1 VAEKKDKD
9 YGHSAHPRDAASVS
23 HWDHAADVV
32 IVGLGGAGC
41 CAALEARA
49 AGASVLVLE
58 RAWKGGGT
66 SAQASGQLYLG
77 GGTAL
82 QKACGFEDS
91 PEEMARYLIAS
102 CGPGADEEKIRLFSE
117 RAAEHYDWVVEQGV
131 PFKASFVPYEE
142 GTDPVTDDGLSYT
155 GSELAYPYTEI
166 ARPAPRGHTAQ
177 QEGENAGGL
186 MMEILLSRVAASGAE
201 IIHEA
206 LCEPL
211 IVDAEGRVVGVV
223 AKVGDAEL
231 NVRARRGVV
240 LTAGGYIHNKDMMRR
255 YAPLTMEK
263 VRFRLGCDGD
273 DGRGIRMGMGA
284 GGDAIRMEAACVVVP
299 FSRNR
304 QFIRGVLVNEH
315 GQRFCNEDL
324 YQSLLGEICLW
335 EQKGRVWLILDD
347 DLYEKPQL
355 PTEIAGVGESW
366 EELEREA
373 GVFPEGSLVN
383 TMALYNRYAAGGS
396 DPVFR
401 KDPLWIKPLTSPPY
415 VALDLTAENYVFY
428 SAFSLGGLHTRPTGE
443 VLDADGEIV
452 PGLYAAGRTASGLPA
467 HGYNSGLS
475 LADAT
480 FSGRLAGKAAAENA
494 ATAEPVRT
502 RSEGAR
508 GGWID

>member
-1 VAEKKDKD
+1 MAEKKDKD
-9 YGHSAHPRDAASVS
+9 YGHPAAPRDASSVAR
-23 HWDHAADVV
+23 WDREADVV

-49 AGASVLVLE
+49 AGASVIALE

-82 QKACGFEDS
+82 QKACGFEDT
-91 PEEMARYLIAS
+91 PEEMTKYLIAS
-102 CGPGADEEKIRLFSE
+102 CGPGADEEKIRIFSE
-117 RAAEHYDWVVEQGV
+117 RAAEHFDWVVAQGV
-131 PFKASFVPYEE
+131 PFKPTFVPYEE

-155 GSELAYPYTEI
+155 GSELAHPYKDL
-166 ARPAPRGHTAQ
+166 AVPAPRGHTAQ

-186 MMEILLSRVAASGAE
+186 MMEILLSRVEASGTE
-201 IIHEA
+201 IITEA

-211 IVDAEGRVVGVV
+211 IVDDASGRVVGVV
-223 AKVGDAEL
+223 ATVGKED
-231 NVRARRGVV
+231 VCIRARRGVV
-240 LTAGGYIHNKDMMRR
+240 LTAGGYIHNKEMMRR

-273 DGRGIRMGMGA
+273 DGRGIRMGMGV

-347 DLYEKPQL
+347 ALYEQPQL
-355 PTEIAGVGESW
+355 PTPIAGVGETW
-366 EELEREA
+366 EELEKEA

-383 TMALYNRYAAGGS
+383 TMALYNRHAAKGA

-401 KDPLWIKPLTSPPY
+401 KDPLWVTPLATPPL

-428 SAFSLGGLHTRPTGE
+428 SAFTLGGLHTRPTGQ

-452 PGLYAAGRTASGLPA
+452 PGLYAAGRSASGIPA

-480 FSGRLAGKAAAENA
+480 FSGRLAGQAAANDA
-494 ATAEPVRT
+494 
-502 RSEGAR
+502 S
-508 GGWID
+508 

>member
-1 VAEKKDKD
+1 MADKKQKD
-9 YGHSAHPRDAASVS
+9 YGHPAKPREASEVK
-23 HWDHAADVV
+23 HWDRETDVV
-32 IVGLGGAGC
+32 IVGLGGAGA

-49 AGASVLVLE
+49 AGAEVIALE

-82 QKACGFEDS
+82 QKACGFEDT
-91 PEEMARYLIAS
+91 PEEMYRYLVAS
-102 CGPGADEEKIRLFSE
+102 CGPGADEEKIRIFCE
-117 RAAEHYDWVVEQGV
+117 RAAEHFDWVVEQGV
-131 PFKASFVPYEE
+131 PFKASYVEYEE
-142 GTDPVTDDGLSYT
+142 ATDPVTDDGLTYT
-155 GSELAYPYTEI
+155 GSELAYPFYEI
-166 ARPAPRGHTAQ
+166 AKPAPRGHTAQ

-186 MMEILLSRVAASGAE
+186 MMDILLARVEQAGVE
-201 IIHEA
+201 IVNDA
-206 LCEPL
+206 LAEPL
-211 IVDAEGRVVGVV
+211 VVDDDGRVVGVIV
-223 AKVGDAEL
+223 QVGDEERAI
-231 NVRARRGVV
+231 RARRGLI
-240 LTAGGYIHNKDMMRR
+240 LTAGGYIHNKEMMRR
-255 YAPLTMEK
+255 YAPLTLEK

-335 EQKGRVWLILDD
+335 EQKGRVWLVLDD
-347 DLYEKPQL
+347 DLYEQPQL
-355 PTEIAGVGESW
+355 PTEITAVGDTW
-366 EELEREA
+366 EELEKEA

-383 TMALYNRYAAGGS
+383 TMRLYNEHAAKGV
-396 DPVFR
+396 DPVFH
-401 KDPLWIKPLTSPPY
+401 KADLWIKPLTTPPY
-415 VALDLTAENYVFY
+415 VVLDLTSDNYVFY

-443 VLDADGEIV
+443 VLDADGEVI

-480 FSGRLAGKAAAENA
+480 FSGRLAGEAAAKAPE
-494 ATAEPVRT
+494 R
-502 RSEGAR
+502 
-508 GGWID
+508 